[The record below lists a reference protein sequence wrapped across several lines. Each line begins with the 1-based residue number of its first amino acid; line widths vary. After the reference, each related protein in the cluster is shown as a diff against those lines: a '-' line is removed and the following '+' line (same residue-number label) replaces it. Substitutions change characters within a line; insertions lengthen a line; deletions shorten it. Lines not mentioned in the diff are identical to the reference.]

1 MLLLEIFIK
10 LNLNLNNLVNLLDI
24 KKLYNTLIILKI

>member
-10 LNLNLNNLVNLLDI
+10 LNLNLNNLVYLLDI